1 MSAGVVCDGTGATSE
16 PGIYAVGD
24 CSAWFD
30 DVRGRHHRVE
40 HWTDSRDR
48 PAVMVAGLLGLLPS
62 PTPLRAPYFWSDQYG
77 VKIQFAGRREGDEEI
92 TIEAGGADTD
102 DLVAVYRRGG
112 EPVAVLGMNQP
123 RLFTRW
129 RKALSATKPV
139 ASATTRP

>member
-1 MSAGVVCDGTGATSE
+1 VCNAVGATNI

-48 PAVMVAGLLGLLPS
+48 PAILVAAMLGS
-62 PTPLRAPYFWSDQYG
+62 PFWIPLRPPYFWSDQYG
-77 VKIQFAGRREGDEEI
+77 VKIQFAGRREGGEDI
-92 TIEAGGADTD
+92 TIEAGSAQTSDV
-102 DLVAVYRRGG
+102 LAVYRRNG

-123 RLFTRW
+123 KLFTRW
-129 RKALSATKPV
+129 RKLLSTPV
-139 ASATTRP
+139 ASAGRP